1 MYKYKYKYR
10 CVEEEEKNTEYDFG
24 TLGDDELKNAF
35 DRVGIEY
42 VDEILDFIGEKKDDN

>member
-1 MYKYKYKYR
+1 MVKYR
-10 CVEEEEKNTEYDFG
+10 YRYYEEEEKNTEYDFG
-24 TLGDDELKNAF
+24 TLGDDELKNTF